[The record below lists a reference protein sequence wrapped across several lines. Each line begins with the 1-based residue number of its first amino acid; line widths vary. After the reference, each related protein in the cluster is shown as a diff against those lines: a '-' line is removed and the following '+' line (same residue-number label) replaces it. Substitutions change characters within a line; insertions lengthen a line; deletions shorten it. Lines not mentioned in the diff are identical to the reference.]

1 MTFSDISS
9 NILKRV
15 RKIIDYLVKN
25 NYNGRQFI
33 FKGVLILEKA
43 TLKKL
48 IDVAAGRIPADLVLK
63 NARIVNVMT
72 HCLINGDVAI
82 SDGLIAGI
90 ADHYD
95 GHQTIDLNHHFLAPG
110 LIDAHIHI
118 ESAYVSPE
126 EFSRLFVP
134 HGTTT
139 VSTDPHEIVNVAGLT
154 GLNYMQTAAKQAAM
168 DIRFMMPPCVPSTPF
183 EHAGAHLTAKDIQPR
198 LADNQVNGLAELMNY
213 VGVVNNNDNM
223 LDEILAAKATGH
235 RIDGHAPELMGK
247 ALNAYAAAG
256 AVSDHECMTIEEA
269 QARLDVGMYLMIREG
284 TTEHNLIDLLPIVNS
299 ANARRCLLV
308 GDDVQTK
315 TVLSIG
321 HLDHSIRLAIANG
334 LDPIT
339 AIQMATLNAAEYC
352 GLADRGAITPGRR
365 ADLIVVD
372 DLQHFKV
379 EQVLIKGQIVAKNHQ
394 YLLPVKRTAIDSVAN
409 TMAVKPFSTSQ
420 FKLNLS
426 GKMIRAIQVLPGQV
440 ATGEKHLQPTVDSDH
455 DFKFNPYQ
463 DLVKIAVVER
473 HHHTGNL
480 AVALLADY
488 GLKHGA
494 IASSIAHDS
503 HNVIVAGVNNE
514 EMKAAVEA
522 LINQGGGAVAVK
534 DGQVKAKFVLPIAG
548 LMSDQPGEVIVKT
561 QTHFDQVAHDILG
574 IPANIDPLMTLSFMS
589 LAVIPKLKLTDEG
602 LFDVAQMKFVPLEI
616 AN

>member
-1 MTFSDISS
+1 M
-9 NILKRV
+9 
-15 RKIIDYLVKN
+15 
-25 NYNGRQFI
+25 
-33 FKGVLILEKA
+33 LEK
-43 TLKKL
+43 TILKKL
-48 IDVAAGRIPADLVLK
+48 IDVAAGRKPADLVLK

-72 HCLINGDVAI
+72 HRLMDGDVAI

-90 ADHYD
+90 ANHYE
-95 GHQTIDLNHHFLAPG
+95 GQKTIDLDHHFLVPG

-134 HGTTT
+134 RGTMTI
-139 VSTDPHEIVNVAGLT
+139 STDPHEIVNVT
-154 GLNYMQTAAKQAAM
+154 GLIGLDYMQKAAKQAAM
-168 DIRFMMPPCVPSTPF
+168 DIHFMMPPCVPSTPF
-183 EHAGAHLTAKDIQPR
+183 ENAGAHLTAKDIQPR
-198 LADNQVNGLAELMNY
+198 LEENQVDGLAELMNY
-213 VGVVNNNDNM
+213 VGVVNNDNTM

-256 AVSDHECMTIEEA
+256 AVSDHECMTVEEA
-269 QARLDVGMYLMIREG
+269 QTRLDAGMYLMLREG
-284 TTEHNLIDLLPIVNS
+284 TTEHNLVDLLPVVNP

-308 GDDVQTK
+308 GDDIQTK

-339 AIQMATLNAAEYC
+339 VIQMATLNAAEYC
-352 GLADRGAITPGRR
+352 GLTDRGAITPGRR
-365 ADLIVVD
+365 ADLVVVD
-372 DLQHFKV
+372 NLQHFKV
-379 EQVLIKGQIVAKNHQ
+379 EQVLIKGQVVAKNNQ
-394 YLLPVKRTAIDSVAN
+394 YLPSVNRVSINSVAN
-409 TMAVKPFSTSQ
+409 AMAVKPFTTDQ
-420 FKLNLS
+420 LKLNLS
-426 GKMIRAIQVLPGQV
+426 GKPVRAIQVLPGQV
-440 ATGEKHLQPTVDSDH
+440 ATGEKHFQPTLNVDH
-455 DFKFNPYQ
+455 DFKFDSHQ
-463 DLVKIAVVER
+463 DLVKMAVVER
-473 HHHTGNL
+473 HHQTGNL

-503 HNVIVAGVNNE
+503 HNIIVAGVNNE

-522 LINQGGGAVAVK
+522 LISQGGGAVVVN
-534 DGQVKAKFVLPIAG
+534 DGQVQAQFALPIGG
-548 LMSDQPGEVIVKT
+548 LMSDQPGEVVVKA
-561 QTHFDQVAHDILG
+561 QTHFDQVAHDVLG

-602 LFDVAQMKFVPLEI
+602 LFDVAKMKFVSLELED
-616 AN
+616 